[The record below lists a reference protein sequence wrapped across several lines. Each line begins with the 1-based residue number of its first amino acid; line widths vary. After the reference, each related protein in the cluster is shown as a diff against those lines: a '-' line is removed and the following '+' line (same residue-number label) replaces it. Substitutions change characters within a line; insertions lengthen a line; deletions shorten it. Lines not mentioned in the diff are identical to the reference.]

1 MLRCWFYLMFG
12 FYVLFGFVLH
22 RLVGLRL
29 LRLCP
34 FLVSEVEQE
43 IYSARDSVP
52 RPCNGFHPWTFC
64 SLRSVSLL
72 LCIGFSTKLRKQFP
86 CRIFIILRL
95 CRPHCCIYSAFGDK
109 LFMAATLYYV
119 AIVKNCYIIAETAG
133 GQTM

>member
-1 MLRCWFYLMFG
+1 MQSLHSDTALICSFILIF
-12 FYVLFGFVLH
+12 FFFFLH

-34 FLVSEVEQE
+34 FLVSEVKQE

-52 RPCNGFHPWTFC
+52 RPCNGFHPWPFC
-64 SLRSVSLL
+64 SLRSVGLL
-72 LCIGFSTKLRKQFP
+72 LCIDFSTKLRKQFP

-109 LFMAATLYYV
+109 LFMAATLYYA
-119 AIVKNCYIIAETAG
+119 AIVKNCYIIAKTAA
-133 GQTM
+133 